1 MKENQ
6 VILKRQKISTWF
18 ELDAVR
24 PLTFFVILACL
35 LGWIPYIA
43 SALGVV
49 DITATVGDNGSP
61 ANWTL
66 GPLLAAA
73 IVSAF
78 LGRAGLING
87 WRRLTTFRAAPGWY
101 ILALVAPVVIVSAAV
116 LVNSAFG
123 APLPTASQLSKWTD
137 LPGVFVVY
145 LLLVGIGEEVGWTA
159 FAASLLRRHTF
170 INAWLIL
177 AAIRVFWHLPL
188 MITGQL
194 SWTLGIGG
202 DIAFQFLML
211 WLFRRSSGVWL
222 LAAIWH
228 AMLNT
233 TSGGFFFPMVQGPDQ
248 ARLGLLF
255 TIAYVLMAAAV
266 YLFDHRHLDSAE
278 EFSRAEA
285 ASSTV
290 VG

>member
-6 VILKRQKISTWF
+6 VILKRQKYGTWF

-87 WRRLTTFRAAPGWY
+87 WRRLTTLRAAPGWY
-101 ILALVAPVVIVSAAV
+101 ILALVAPVVIVSTAV
-116 LVNSAFG
+116 LANSALG
-123 APLPTASQLSKWTD
+123 APLPTAAQLSKWTA
-137 LPGVFVVY
+137 LPGLFVGY
-145 LLLVGIGEEVGWTA
+145 LIVVGIGEEAGWTA
-159 FAASLLRRHTF
+159 FAAPLVLRRHTF
-170 INAWLIL
+170 ITAWLI
-177 AAIRVFWHLPL
+177 
-188 MITGQL
+188 
-194 SWTLGIGG
+194 
-202 DIAFQFLML
+202 
-211 WLFRRSSGVWL
+211 
-222 LAAIWH
+222 
-228 AMLNT
+228 
-233 TSGGFFFPMVQGPDQ
+233 
-248 ARLGLLF
+248 
-255 TIAYVLMAAAV
+255 
-266 YLFDHRHLDSAE
+266 
-278 EFSRAEA
+278 
-285 ASSTV
+285 
-290 VG
+290 